1 MDIASELKD
10 LMLREPRWTLAS
22 ADSLTCGRV
31 QAKIGSVSGA
41 SGYLQGGLTA
51 YNLEQKVRLLGVDRA
66 EAEATDCVS
75 QAVAEQM
82 AAGACRMFGS
92 DLAVA
97 ATGFAEPNMARDIKV
112 PMAWWAVRHE
122 LGDGRA
128 VVRSGVVEVPGAERA
143 QVQEAVAVAV
153 LGQLVNYLRE
163 ARRPGGVARG
173 P

>member
-1 MDIASELKD
+1 MDIATELKE
-10 LMLREPRWTLAS
+10 LLLREPRWTVAS

-41 SGYLQGGLTA
+41 SAYLQGGLTA
-51 YNLEQKVRLLGVDRA
+51 YNLEQKVKLLGVDRA
-66 EAEATDCVS
+66 EAEASDCVS

-82 AAGACRMFGS
+82 AEGACRLFGS

-97 ATGFAEPNMARDIKV
+97 ATGFAEPNLARGIKV

-128 VVRSGVVEVPGAERA
+128 VARSGVVEVPGAVRT
-143 QVQEAVAVAV
+143 QVQDAVAAAV
-153 LGQLVNYLRE
+153 LGQLVIYLRE
-163 ARRPGGVARG
+163 ARRPGGGVVR